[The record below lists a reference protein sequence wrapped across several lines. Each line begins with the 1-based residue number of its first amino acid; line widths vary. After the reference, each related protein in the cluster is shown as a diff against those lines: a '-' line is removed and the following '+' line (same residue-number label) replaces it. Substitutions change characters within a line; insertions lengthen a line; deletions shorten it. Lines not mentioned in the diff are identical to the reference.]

1 MKSLFKISNI
11 PAKSLVWVAVFLLG
25 IVLFALLR
33 LLFLIIYN
41 NLTADSSFLL
51 IAESF
56 FIGFRFDAI
65 IMSVIILPLLLIS
78 HLPFLD
84 LKNKLIQNIFIS
96 ILTPLFSIITFMG
109 LADINFF
116 DNFGSHLNFWA
127 VEYLSDPDMFFYTVV
142 NTDGFWPV
150 FLFWIFISVLLFFI
164 IRKIFRVVAQF
175 GDSASRTLKISL
187 FIFSIVLFGFLIRGR
202 TGIKPLDWGEA
213 FFSKN
218 QFINQLCLNPVY
230 TLSHS
235 LYEESKDNRD
245 ISGSTARFSFYNI
258 NDAFHTVQYL
268 LGIIVDKKSSKLSL
282 KRQTVS
288 SNENNFIPN
297 IVIVIMESWTASRI
311 GVLGGEQGLSPAFD
325 SMSKHGL
332 LFNNFYANGVRT
344 NRGVPAILC
353 SFPSLPGRS
362 IMRRYSADF
371 PFKSIA
377 DILSDFNYNSIY
389 AYGGD
394 IEFDNIRGFLIAN
407 GFNTFYDEN
416 NFESSDYFSKWGV
429 PDHIFFEK
437 MSNEIKTFKRPFLLS
452 MLTLSY
458 HDPFLVPIKN
468 LKIYDDS
475 NIENKRR
482 NCFYYTDWAIGQFI
496 ENVKKQ
502 PVFDST
508 IFIFTSD
515 HCDKQSPKYP
525 LSPETFRIPLLIYT
539 PGLFGDSSRLITT
552 TGSQVDILPT
562 LLGLLDIETTH
573 NSWGRDLLSLKPDD
587 SGFAIITEGEKLG
600 LIEGSSFLFHQVNI
614 YKKLYDLNDTAYLEN
629 DLYDLFPDKAKSME
643 HKLNS
648 YIQLANYLS
657 RGRKEISK

>member
-1 MKSLFKISNI
+1 
-11 PAKSLVWVAVFLLG
+11 
-25 IVLFALLR
+25 
-33 LLFLIIYN
+33 
-41 NLTADSSFLL
+41 
-51 IAESF
+51 
-56 FIGFRFDAI
+56 
-65 IMSVIILPLLLIS
+65 MSVIILPLLLIS

-109 LADINFF
+109 LADIDFF

-127 VEYLSDPDMFFYTVV
+127 VEYLSDPNMFFYTVV

-150 FLFWIFISVLLFFI
+150 FLFWIFISVLLLFV
-164 IRKIFRVVAQF
+164 IRKIFRMVAQF

-187 FIFSIVLFGFLIRGR
+187 FILSIILFGFLIRGR
-202 TGIKPLDWGEA
+202 IGIKPLDWGEA
-213 FFSKN
+213 FFSNN
-218 QFINQLCLNPVY
+218 QFVNQLCLNPVY

-235 LYEESKDNRD
+235 LYEELKEDRD
-245 ISGSTARFSFYNI
+245 ITGKTNRFQFYDNGTAMQ
-258 NDAFHTVQYL
+258 TVKKQ
-268 LGIIVDKKSSKLSL
+268 LGIAESIKINSNPLE
-282 KRQTVS
+282 RQTES
-288 SNENNFIPN
+288 TGKYEFLPN

-311 GVLGGEQGLSPAFD
+311 GALGGETGISPAFD

-377 DILSDFNYNSIY
+377 NILSDFDYNSIY

-458 HDPFLVPIKN
+458 HDPFLVPIES

-562 LLGLLDIETTH
+562 LLGLLDIKTTH

-587 SGFAIITEGEKLG
+587 SGFAVITEGEKLG
-600 LIEGSSFLFHQVNI
+600 LIEGSSFLFHQLNV
-614 YKKLYDLNDTAYLEN
+614 YKKLYDLNDTLYLEN
-629 DLYDLFPDKAKSME
+629 DLSETFPEKAITME
-643 HKLNS
+643 KKLNS

-657 RGRKEISK
+657 RGRKEINK